1 MKLFSFIKKL
11 FSRKSTET
19 AEVSNQPTVME
30 GVVPTHDVFGE
41 GKVIGVDGN
50 LIIVDFDNHG
60 RKTMVGNHVKLHL
73 VKKGGDFQ
81 A

>member
-1 MKLFSFIKKL
+1 MNVP
-11 FSRKSTET
+11 T
-19 AEVSNQPTVME
+19 AQSIDWKI
-30 GVVPTHDVFGE
+30 GDILTHDVFGE